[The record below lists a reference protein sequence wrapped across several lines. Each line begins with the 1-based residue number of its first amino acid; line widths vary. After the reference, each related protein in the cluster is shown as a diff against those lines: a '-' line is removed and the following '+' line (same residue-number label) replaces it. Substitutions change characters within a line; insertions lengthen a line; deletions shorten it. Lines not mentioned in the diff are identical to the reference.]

1 MGELAERLDGIRV
14 RANAPGM
21 DIRAELH
28 NRTEFTLS
36 FGESVYEFVDER
48 ALERALASMARLLYA
63 GWQRQYREAIEETGL
78 IIDPEDRHDFD
89 FQEEC
94 RAVESYGESAD
105 GCVAL
110 SAVGM
115 DEFSA
120 RIKSGTLRKL
130 SENEFAARVSEAASL
145 LVADYQAKT
154 TELKIRYY
162 G

>member
-1 MGELAERLDGIRV
+1 MGELAERLDNIRV

-21 DIRAELH
+21 DVQAELH
-28 NRTEFTLS
+28 NRAEFTLS
-36 FGESVYEFVDER
+36 FGESVYEFADER

-63 GWQRQYREAIEETGL
+63 GWQRQYREAVEAAGL
-78 IIDPEDRHDFD
+78 DIDPQDQHDFN

-94 RAVESYGESAD
+94 RAVESHGESSD
-105 GCVAL
+105 GRFAL

-120 RIKSGTLRKL
+120 RIQRGTVRELG
-130 SENEFAARVSEAASL
+130 EGEFAARVTEAANL

-154 TELKIRYY
+154 TELKMRYY